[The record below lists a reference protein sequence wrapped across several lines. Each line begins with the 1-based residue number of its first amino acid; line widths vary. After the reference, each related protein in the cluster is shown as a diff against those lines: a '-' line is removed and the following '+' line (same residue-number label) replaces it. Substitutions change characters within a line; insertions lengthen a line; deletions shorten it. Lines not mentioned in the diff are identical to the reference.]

1 MEFSLSDVLHV
12 VGQALL
18 KPCMAILIIF
28 MIVTVWQT
36 GSVIVEFLTERR
48 RMKVN
53 MPVLLKQ
60 IHELGAEQIGS
71 LIDSSHLLSN
81 QKKAVLTLL
90 DTEMM
95 PNASRTALAQ
105 DLLASLEDYYERI
118 TTMTDLIIKLGPM
131 FGLLGTLIPL
141 GPGIVALG
149 QGDTVILSQSLAI
162 AFDTT
167 IMGIA
172 TAGVCYIISNIRKRW
187 YEQYIMSLESL
198 MDCVIEEVALN
209 D

>member
-1 MEFSLSDVLHV
+1 MFSLSNVLHV

-28 MIVTVWQT
+28 MIVTLWQI
-36 GSVIVEFLTERR
+36 GSVIVEFFTERR
-48 RMKVN
+48 KMKVD
-53 MPVLLKQ
+53 MPALLKK
-60 IHELGAEQIGS
+60 IHEVGADHIDS
-71 LIDSSHLLSN
+71 LIEGSHLLNN
-81 QKKAVLTLL
+81 QKKVVLALL
-90 DTEMM
+90 DTKIM
-95 PNASRTALAQ
+95 PNASRIALAQ
-105 DLLASLEDYYERI
+105 ELITSLEDYYERVTAI
-118 TTMTDLIIKLGPM
+118 TDLIIKLGPM

-187 YEQYIMSLESL
+187 YEQYIMSIESL
-198 MDCVIEEVALN
+198 MDCVIEEVVI
-209 D
+209 DD